1 MDLDRAIRQAAFE
14 YVDAVADG
22 GRKPISWRA
31 LHSFRFEGEQV
42 HLASQQGIFKPAV
55 LDLPI
60 SIRTAP
66 PATDGSR
73 PYEDE
78 ISGDGFVH
86 YKYRGTDR
94 DHRDNRLLRQAMDA
108 GATLLYLQGVAEGL
122 YDVSG
127 AVIVEDHPASFS
139 FNVALLPLDSVA
151 FGLGTDIGAAQR
163 RHYLALVKRRAN
175 QQGFRQVVLRAYRS
189 QCSVCRLR
197 HPELLDAAHILPDSA
212 GGLPVVTNGLSMCKI
227 HHAAFD
233 HNIIGVRPDM
243 VAEVRLDVLAEV
255 DGPMLEHGIQA
266 VHGRELIV
274 PRKSSWW
281 PDTGGLATR
290 YEEFRQAG

>member
-14 YVDAVADG
+14 YVDAVTEGGNQPISWQALQSFHFDG
-22 GRKPISWRA
+22 GR
-31 LHSFRFEGEQV
+31 V
-42 HLASQQGIFKPAV
+42 HLVSQQGIFKPAV

-60 SIRTAP
+60 SIRTTP
-66 PATDGSR
+66 PHADGVR

-78 ISGDGFVH
+78 ISDDGFLR

-94 DHRDNRLLRQAMDA
+94 NHRDNRLLRNAMDA
-108 GATLLYLQGVAEGL
+108 GATLLYFQGVAKGL

-127 AVIVEDHPASFS
+127 AAIVEDQPASLL
-139 FNVALLPLDSVA
+139 FNVALFPVDSVA
-151 FGLGTDIGAAQR
+151 FGLGIDIEAAQR
-163 RHYLALVKRRAN
+163 HHYLAMVKRRAN
-175 QQGFRQVVLRAYRS
+175 QQGFRQSVLRAYRS

-197 HPELLDAAHILPDSA
+197 HPELLDAAHIVPDSA
-212 GGLPVVTNGLSMCKI
+212 GGLPIVTNGLSMCKI

-233 HNIIGVRPDM
+233 HGIIGVRPDM

-266 VHGRELIV
+266 VHGRTLIIPSRGSWRPNTEALEL
-274 PRKSSWW
+274 
-281 PDTGGLATR
+281 R
-290 YEEFRQAG
+290 YEEFRRAG